1 MKRRIVESTWSK
13 RIHVITSFPFPATVK
28 DEDGNS
34 FATKRVKPVPLDSS
48 EQAAAP
54 TTIADNLRRYATE
67 MRDIVQ
73 GRPQTIALAMATLR
87 ERMPGLEQALRA
99 ASMTTTAFVDMF
111 DELLSRNLRT
121 ITAV

>member
-1 MKRRIVESTWSK
+1 MRRRIDESTWSK
-13 RIHVITSFPFPATVK
+13 RIHVVTSFPHPATVK

-67 MRDIVQ
+67 LRDIVQ

>member
-1 MKRRIVESTWSK
+1 MVQADTRRYELP
-13 RIHVITSFPFPATVK
+13 TSRAVK

-48 EQAAAP
+48 AQAAAP

-67 MRDIVQ
+67 MREIVQ

-99 ASMTTTAFVDMF
+99 ASMTPAAFVDMF
-111 DELLSRNLRT
+111 DELLSRNVRT
-121 ITAV
+121 ITAA